1 MAFAMPSAD
10 SISNLAAA
18 QQSLSTAQQA
28 YDNWKARY
36 EQNKDDLRQALARQ
50 AALNEEK
57 PKREQDVAEGTKHL
71 HETWMAIGR
80 PAALPAS
87 PPASPSPPTSAK
99 RLTAAQ
105 KAAMTPEERK
115 AHKAAKK
122 LAHDERKAHRTPE
135 EQAKIDAKVAKMQA
149 ALAASRA
156 AKKALLVGDEM
167 ASAGESV

>member
-1 MAFAMPSAD
+1 MSSAIPSAD

-18 QQSLSTAQQA
+18 QQSLSAAEQA
-28 YDNWKARY
+28 YDNWQTEHK
-36 EQNKDDLRQALARQ
+36 QNEAELKTLLARQ

-57 PKREQDVAEGTKHL
+57 HKMEHDVAEGKRHL
-71 HETWMAIGR
+71 YEMWMAIGP
-80 PAALPAS
+80 PAL
-87 PPASPSPPTSAK
+87 PASPSPPTSAK

-135 EQAKIDAKVAKMQA
+135 EQAKIDAKVAKMLA

-156 AKKALLVGDEM
+156 AKKAVAEEM
-167 ASAGESV
+167 PPSETPA

>member
-10 SISNLAAA
+10 SIRNLAEA

-36 EQNKDDLRQALARQ
+36 EQNEDDLRQALARQ

-57 PKREQDVAEGTKHL
+57 HKREQDVAEGKRHL
-71 HETWMAIGR
+71 YEMWMAIGP
-80 PAALPAS
+80 PAAL
-87 PPASPSPPTSAK
+87 PASPSPPTSAK

-135 EQAKIDAKVAKMQA
+135 EQAKIDAKVAKMLA

-156 AKKALLVGDEM
+156 AKKAVAEEM
-167 ASAGESV
+167 PPSETPA

>member
-10 SISNLAAA
+10 SISNLASA

-36 EQNKDDLRQALARQ
+36 EQNEDDLRQALARQ

-57 PKREQDVAEGTKHL
+57 HKREQDVAEGTKHL
-71 HETWMAIGR
+71 HETWMAMGR
-80 PAALPAS
+80 PAPPAAL
-87 PPASPSPPTSAK
+87 PASPSPPTSAK

-156 AKKALLVGDEM
+156 AKKALAV
-167 ASAGESV
+167 ASEEPAGESV

>member
-10 SISNLAAA
+10 SIRNLAEA

-36 EQNKDDLRQALARQ
+36 EQNEDDLRQALARQ

-57 PKREQDVAEGTKHL
+57 HKREQDVAEGTKHL
-71 HETWMAIGR
+71 HETWMAMGR

-99 RLTAAQ
+99 RLTKEQ
-105 KAAMTPEERK
+105 KAAMTPEEKK
-115 AHKAAKK
+115 AYKAAKK

-156 AKKALLVGDEM
+156 AKKALLFGEEM

>member
-10 SISNLAAA
+10 SIRNLAEA
-18 QQSLSTAQQA
+18 QQSLSAAQQA
-28 YDNWKARY
+28 YENWKARY
-36 EQNKDDLRQALARQ
+36 EQNEDDLRQALARQ

-57 PKREQDVAEGTKHL
+57 HKREQDVAEGTKHL
-71 HETWMAIGR
+71 HETWISLGR

-87 PPASPSPPTSAK
+87 PSASPSPPTSAK
-99 RLTAAQ
+99 RLTKEQ

-156 AKKALLVGDEM
+156 AKKAHLVGEEM